1 MTKINTNSAALLA
14 RAYGQKANTKMLKP
28 MERLSS
34 GLRINS
40 ASDDAAGLAVTNKM
54 TANIKDYDLSVRNS
68 VDMISLLNA
77 AEGSLS
83 QISAIQSRLMEI
95 AVQSA
100 NGVYTQQDRDAM
112 EMELIAL
119 VAEIDRIAGN
129 TKFNDVTLLDGTYNT
144 AGHGARDK
152 IPVNIGEFGTSTV
165 GRYWETD
172 DFENNDFS
180 VQGPIVSISD
190 TESRFPGWAVHNK
203 RVFLGQG
210 TDLGSTVIGG
220 YRAPIDPTPTP
231 HQNAT
236 GAGATGL
243 NDEGPI
249 APGAVLGTNASRGF
263 SFDATGGIKLS
274 TGGLT
279 SDPYGIVHGPYLIS
293 QEAKQIYAGDVVKFD
308 WKSDGTSDAG
318 SVFAYLLEETTGETI
333 ILHDYTQGAA
343 GTTAWATKSTNITT
357 SGNYKFVFINGTY
370 DATGGTVLGA
380 DFYVNNI
387 IIERNQLPAD
397 QQHLVSQISV
407 KSVLEAQNATNVLEY
422 SLEQTAFTRARLGAT
437 INRYQ
442 SSLEGAQMRGL
453 DMREARSRVRDAE
466 YYVET
471 TKLAKQQI
479 LSQASMAMLAQ
490 ANKSKRTILQL
501 IV

>member
-1 MTKINTNSAALLA
+1 M
-14 RAYGQKANTKMLKP
+14 M
-28 MERLSS
+28 
-34 GLRINS
+34 
-40 ASDDAAGLAVTNKM
+40 
-54 TANIKDYDLSVRNS
+54 
-68 VDMISLLNA
+68 SLC
-77 AEGSLS
+77 
-83 QISAIQSRLMEI
+83 LMEHTI
-95 AVQSA
+95 S
-100 NGVYTQQDRDAM
+100 RS
-112 EMELIAL
+112 
-119 VAEIDRIAGN
+119 RC
-129 TKFNDVTLLDGTYNT
+129 
-144 AGHGARDK
+144 RDK

-190 TESRFPGWAVHNK
+190 TESRFPGWAVHIKSIPWTRN
-203 RVFLGQG
+203 RPGEHRYWRI
-210 TDLGSTVIGG
+210 S
-220 YRAPIDPTPTP
+220 RADRPTPTP

-236 GAGATGL
+236 GSGATGL

-249 APGAVLGTNASRGF
+249 APGAALGTNRQRGF

-293 QEAKQIYAGDVVKFD
+293 QEAKQIFAGDVVKFD

-318 SVFAYLLEETTGETI
+318 SVFAYLLEETTGEAI

-387 IIERNQLPAD
+387 TIERNQLPAD

-422 SLEQTAFTRARLGAT
+422 SLEQTAFTRQG
-437 INRYQ
+437 
-442 SSLEGAQMRGL
+442 LER
-453 DMREARSRVRDAE
+453 R
-466 YYVET
+466 
-471 TKLAKQQI
+471 
-479 LSQASMAMLAQ
+479 
-490 ANKSKRTILQL
+490 
-501 IV
+501 